1 MSNVRAHL
9 VHRIFAAV
17 LSVPL
22 AVVVINAE
30 AANCTLRPEMLRG
43 AWVHANRAGFFEQME
58 FTFGRWKELVLVRW
72 RHDRPEISGATWTLE
87 DCVLRI
93 TKQDDSSL
101 SFVYAASMKS
111 GSQLELQE
119 AGQPVAKYKRI
130 KE

>member
-1 MSNVRAHL
+1 

-58 FTFGRWKELVLVRW
+58 FTSEGGRNSFSSWL
-72 RHDRPEISGATWTLE
+72 HDRPEISGATWTLE

-111 GSQLELQE
+111 GSQLELRE